1 MKYLFIVFACF
12 FNLVAFSQS
21 EAAKPKEPT
30 LQDRFDLMKT
40 TSQTFQDYK
49 VVKEVVLDGVWKIS
63 QDSVTRLKGALVTQR
78 ASIVQLEKS
87 LSDERSLIE
96 KVRASQQGLEYDSTH
111 SSIFGVSFGKT
122 LFVSGVFIG
131 LLGLLGLLGG
141 LFGKLRLISS
151 EAKETRDLLNFSTHE
166 FEEYKKKS
174 LEKQAKLSR
183 ELQTERNR
191 IASERTPVFTIKPM
205 SSTQTIL

>member
-12 FNLVAFSQS
+12 FSFEAFSQL
-21 EAAKPKEPT
+21 EAVKPKELT
-30 LQDRFDLMKT
+30 LQNRFDLMKT

-63 QDSVTRLKGALVTQR
+63 QDSVNRLKGALATQR
-78 ASIVQLEKS
+78 ASIAQLEQS
-87 LSDERSLIE
+87 LSSERDLIE

-111 SSIFGVSFGKT
+111 ISILGLSFGKT
-122 LFVSGVFIG
+122 LFLSGVFIVF
-131 LLGLLGLLGG
+131 LGLLLLLVG
-141 LFGKLRLISS
+141 LFGKLRLISG
-151 EAKETRDLLNFSTHE
+151 EAKETKELLNFSTHE
-166 FEEYKKKS
+166 LEEYKKKS

-191 IASERTPVFTIKPM
+191 IAAERVPVFTIKPL
-205 SSTQTIL
+205 SSAQTIL

>member
-12 FNLVAFSQS
+12 FSFEAFSQL
-21 EAAKPKEPT
+21 EAVKPKELT
-30 LQDRFDLMKT
+30 LQDRFNLMKT

-49 VVKEVVLDGVWKIS
+49 VIKEVVLDGVWKIS
-63 QDSVTRLKGALVTQR
+63 QDSVNRLKGALATQR
-78 ASIVQLEKS
+78 ASIAQLEKS

-96 KVRASQQGLEYDSTH
+96 KLQASQQGLEYDSTH
-111 SSIFGVSFGKT
+111 ISIFGVSFGKT

-141 LFGKLRLISS
+141 LFGKLKLISS

>member
-1 MKYLFIVFACF
+1 MKYLFIVFASF
-12 FNLVAFSQS
+12 FSLEAFGQL
-21 EAAKPKEPT
+21 EAVKPKELT
-30 LQDRFDLMKT
+30 LQNRFDLMKT

-49 VVKEVVLDGVWKIS
+49 VIKEVALDGVWKIS
-63 QDSVTRLKGALVTQR
+63 QDSVNRLKGALATQR
-78 ASIVQLEKS
+78 ASIAQLEKS

-111 SSIFGVSFGKT
+111 ISIFGVSFGKT
-122 LFVSGVFIG
+122 LFVSGVFIV

-141 LFGKLRLISS
+141 LFGKLKLISS
-151 EAKETRDLLNFSTHE
+151 ESKETRDLLNFSTHE

>member
-21 EAAKPKEPT
+21 EAAKPKELT
-30 LQDRFDLMKT
+30 LQNRFDLMKT

-111 SSIFGVSFGKT
+111 ISIFGVSFGKT
-122 LFVSGVFIG
+122 LFVSGVFIV

-141 LFGKLRLISS
+141 LFGKLKLISS

>member
-12 FNLVAFSQS
+12 FSLEGFSQF
-21 EAAKPKEPT
+21 EAAKAKELT

-49 VVKEVVLDGVWKIS
+49 VIKELVLDGVWKIS
-63 QDSVTRLKGALVTQR
+63 QDSVNRLKGALATQR
-78 ASIVQLEKS
+78 ASISQLEKS

-111 SSIFGVSFGKT
+111 ISILGLSLGKT
-122 LFVSGVFIG
+122 LFVSGVFIV
-131 LLGLLGLLGG
+131 LLGMLLLLVG
-141 LFGKLRLISS
+141 LFGKLRMVLN
-151 EAKETRDLLNFSTHE
+151 EAKVARDLLNFSTHE

>member
-12 FNLVAFSQS
+12 FSFEAFSQL
-21 EAAKPKEPT
+21 EAVKPKELT
-30 LQDRFDLMKT
+30 LQNRFDLMKT

-111 SSIFGVSFGKT
+111 ISIFGVSFGKT
-122 LFVSGVFIG
+122 LFVSGVFIV

-141 LFGKLRLISS
+141 LFGKLKLISS

>member
-1 MKYLFIVFACF
+1 MKYLF
-12 FNLVAFSQS
+12 LVCIALVGTTASCQPDS
-21 EAAKPKEPT
+21 AKPKEIN
-30 LQDRFDLMKT
+30 LQDRCNLMKT

-49 VVKEVVLDGVWKIS
+49 VIKEVVLDGVWKIS
-63 QDSVTRLKGALVTQR
+63 QDSVNRLKGALATQR
-78 ASIVQLEKS
+78 ASIAQLEKS

-96 KVRASQQGLEYDSTH
+96 KVRASQQGSEYHSTH
-111 SSIFGVSFGKT
+111 ISVFGVSFGKT
-122 LFVSGVFIG
+122 LFVSGVLIVF
-131 LLGLLGLLGG
+131 LGLLFLLGG
-141 LFGKLRLISS
+141 LLGKLRLISS
-151 EAKETRDLLNFSTHE
+151 EANETRELLNFSTHE

-191 IASERTPVFTIKPM
+191 IASERAPVFTIKPM

>member
-1 MKYLFIVFACF
+1 MKYRLIVFMA
-12 FNLVAFSQS
+12 LVGTSAFSQPDS
-21 EAAKPKEPT
+21 VKSKAMN
-30 LQDRFDLMKT
+30 LQDRFALMKSS
-40 TSQTFQDYK
+40 SQTFQDYK
-49 VVKEVVLDGVWKIS
+49 VIKEVVLDGVWKIS
-63 QDSVTRLKGALVTQR
+63 QDSVNRLKGALATQR
-78 ASIVQLEKS
+78 ASIAQLEKS

-111 SSIFGVSFGKT
+111 ISIFGVSFGKT
-122 LFVSGVFIG
+122 LFVSGVFIV

-141 LFGKLRLISS
+141 LFGKLKLISS

-191 IASERTPVFTIKPM
+191 IASERAPIFTIKPM

>member
-12 FNLVAFSQS
+12 FSFEAFSQL
-21 EAAKPKEPT
+21 EAVKPKELT
-30 LQDRFDLMKT
+30 LQNRFDLMKT

-49 VVKEVVLDGVWKIS
+49 VIKEVALDGVWRIS
-63 QDSVTRLKGALVTQR
+63 QDTVNRLKVALATQR
-78 ASIVQLEKS
+78 VSIAKLEKS

-111 SSIFGVSFGKT
+111 ISILGLSFGKT
-122 LFVSGVFIG
+122 LFVSGVFIV
-131 LLGLLGLLGG
+131 LLGMLLLLGG
-141 LFGKLRLISS
+141 LLAKLRLISS
-151 EAKETRDLLNFSTHE
+151 DAKETKDLLNFSTHE
-166 FEEYKKKS
+166 LEEYKKKS

-191 IASERTPVFTIKPM
+191 IAAERVPVFTIKPL
-205 SSTQTIL
+205 SSAQTIL

>member
-21 EAAKPKEPT
+21 EAAKPKELT

-111 SSIFGVSFGKT
+111 ISIFGVSFGKT
-122 LFVSGVFIG
+122 LFVSGVFIV

-141 LFGKLRLISS
+141 LFGKLKLISS

>member
-1 MKYLFIVFACF
+1 MKYLF
-12 FNLVAFSQS
+12 LVCIALVGTTAFCQPDS
-21 EAAKPKEPT
+21 AKPKEIN

-49 VVKEVVLDGVWKIS
+49 VIKEVVLDGVWKIS
-63 QDSVTRLKGALVTQR
+63 QDSVNLLKGALATQR
-78 ASIVQLEKS
+78 GSTALLEKS

-111 SSIFGVSFGKT
+111 ISIFGVSFGKT
-122 LFVSGVFIG
+122 LFVSGVFIL
-131 LLGLLGLLGG
+131 LLGMLLLLGG
-141 LFGKLRLISS
+141 LFGKLRMVLN
-151 EAKETRDLLNFSTHE
+151 EAKETKDLLNFSTHE
-166 FEEYKKKS
+166 FEEYKRKS